1 MNRSSA
7 ARFLLLIAATC
18 SSFLIAHSRKQPVL
32 ASDHN
37 ASEACVPHERNALLA
52 FKHGITNDSTNL
64 LASWRAGQ
72 DCCRWTGIT
81 CDSQTGHVVK
91 LDLNGAYSFYPPLVG
106 QISSSLL
113 SLEYLEYLDLSS
125 NSLEGTNGSVPEF
138 LGYMNNLRHLDLSYI
153 PFSGRFPTLL
163 SNLTNLEYLD
173 LSTSFLGTVPL
184 YLGNLSKL
192 RYLDLS
198 WMQNVQATDISWI
211 SHMHTLEYID
221 MSNITLSTITDL
233 PVVANMIPTL
243 KHIILINCLLPSAN
257 QSITHPNLTKLEDLD
272 LSGNYFGHP
281 IASCWFW
288 NLKGLKSLRLDET
301 YLYGPFPDAL
311 GEMVSLQHL
320 DFSYNG
326 KAATMTVDLKNLCEL
341 ESLYL
346 DKSLSSGNIT
356 EFVEKLP
363 QCASSKLS
371 ALSSPSNNMT
381 GVFPNTMEHLTSL
394 ITLILTNNSISGAIP
409 PGIRN
414 CTSLEYL
421 HFSSNRLSGQIP
433 LLPRSIRILD
443 VPTNFLSGHLPLEFG
458 FPNLKNLIISFNY
471 ITGQV
476 PPSVCESPNMAFLDL
491 SNNLFEGELPHCSHM
506 PNLRFLL
513 VSNNSFSGK
522 FPSWLQ
528 HFS

>member
-1 MNRSSA
+1 
-7 ARFLLLIAATC
+7 
-18 SSFLIAHSRKQPVL
+18 
-32 ASDHN
+32 
-37 ASEACVPHERNALLA
+37 
-52 FKHGITNDSTNL
+52 
-64 LASWRAGQ
+64 
-72 DCCRWTGIT
+72 
-81 CDSQTGHVVK
+81 
-91 LDLNGAYSFYPPLVG
+91 
-106 QISSSLL
+106 
-113 SLEYLEYLDLSS
+113 
-125 NSLEGTNGSVPEF
+125 
-138 LGYMNNLRHLDLSYI
+138 
-153 PFSGRFPTLL
+153 
-163 SNLTNLEYLD
+163 
-173 LSTSFLGTVPL
+173 
-184 YLGNLSKL
+184 
-192 RYLDLS
+192 
-198 WMQNVQATDISWI
+198 
-211 SHMHTLEYID
+211 
-221 MSNITLSTITDL
+221 
-233 PVVANMIPTL
+233 
-243 KHIILINCLLPSAN
+243 
-257 QSITHPNLTKLEDLD
+257 
-272 LSGNYFGHP
+272 
-281 IASCWFW
+281 
-288 NLKGLKSLRLDET
+288 
-301 YLYGPFPDAL
+301 
-311 GEMVSLQHL
+311 VSLQHL

-363 QCASSKLS
+363 QCGSSKLS

-381 GVFPNTMEHLTSL
+381 GVFPNTMDHLTSL

-443 VPTNFLSGHLPLEFG
+443 VPMNFLSGHLPLEFG
-458 FPNLKNLIISFNY
+458 SPNLKNLIISFNY

-491 SNNLFEGELPHCSHM
+491 SNNLFEGELPHCSRM

-528 HFS
+528 NFSSLVFLDLSWNKFYGSLPR